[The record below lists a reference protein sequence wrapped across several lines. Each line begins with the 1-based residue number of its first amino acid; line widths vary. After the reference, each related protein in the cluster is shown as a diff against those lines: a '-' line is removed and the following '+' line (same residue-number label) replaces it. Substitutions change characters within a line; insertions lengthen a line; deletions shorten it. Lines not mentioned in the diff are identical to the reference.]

1 MTPGKKICE
10 VLKRVR
16 LDIARAN
23 DIEYSP
29 TPCDHK
35 GDCDGTCP
43 ACESEVR
50 YLERRL
56 RARRSL
62 GKAALVAGVT
72 MGLLATAAPAEAQKH
87 KRTPTGNR
95 SNTSPTRQPMP
106 EKKTRGVPAPRG
118 KHPARPRHEQTN
130 TTKTNAPTTPPAAP
144 ELEYPDVILTEPMF
158 PGGEEALQAFI
169 AENLR
174 FPEGVEPQDGSLLL
188 VFKVDAEGKAN
199 SPHVA
204 NSTLPDEYGLE
215 AMRLVSLMPAFVP
228 GTFNGVREEQWY
240 SVPVEFKTGT
250 GECEAN

>member
-50 YLERRL
+50 YLESRL

-72 MGLLATAAPAEAQKH
+72 MGLLATATPAEAQKH
-87 KRTPTGNR
+87 KRTP
-95 SNTSPTRQPMP
+95 SNPPKPKPTTRPPKP
-106 EKKTRGVPAPRG
+106 EKKTRGVPAYRG
-118 KHPARPRHEQTN
+118 KHPEPPRPEQTD

-158 PGGEEALQAFI
+158 PGGEEA
-169 AENLR
+169 
-174 FPEGVEPQDGSLLL
+174 FPHGN
-188 VFKVDAEGKAN
+188 A
-199 SPHVA
+199 
-204 NSTLPDEYGLE
+204 
-215 AMRLVSLMPAFVP
+215 
-228 GTFNGVREEQWY
+228 
-240 SVPVEFKTGT
+240 
-250 GECEAN
+250 